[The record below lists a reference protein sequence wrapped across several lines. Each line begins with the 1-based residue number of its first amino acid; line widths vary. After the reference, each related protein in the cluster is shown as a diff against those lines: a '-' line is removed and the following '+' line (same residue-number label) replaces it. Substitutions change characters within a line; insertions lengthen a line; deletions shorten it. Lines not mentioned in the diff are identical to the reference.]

1 MCRPIL
7 DPIASIFHKLFC
19 GRSARSE
26 GTGQA
31 LDGSQFPGSGSIEA
45 NRRRC
50 GSPSLIILGSS
61 LKPFGSSSTCCLLS
75 YPLITITN
83 MISTHWLAWCSVEL
97 EPPNCP
103 VIPSSIVHHIWSD
116 HCPFL
121 AEKGVRERWS
131 RDWQRS
137 WPQSGARKARPRHHH
152 RPSSWRMMLLIK
164 SEPSFRLVE
173 FKPALCICWL
183 FLRMPLCERDSGKWS
198 SSQAWQE
205 SWVVSPVSSVAKGR
219 RARRQMRPRVRE
231 PIVARQRAV
240 FLYRCFVPVV
250 KPSFEGKIHSHDDL
264 AKSLDT

>member
-1 MCRPIL
+1 
-7 DPIASIFHKLFC
+7 
-19 GRSARSE
+19 
-26 GTGQA
+26 
-31 LDGSQFPGSGSIEA
+31 
-45 NRRRC
+45 
-50 GSPSLIILGSS
+50 
-61 LKPFGSSSTCCLLS
+61 LLS
-75 YPLITITN
+75 YPLSTITN

-173 FKPALCICWL
+173 LEPALCICWL
-183 FLRMPLCERDSGKWS
+183 FLRKPSCERDSGKWS

-205 SWVVSPVSSVAKGR
+205 SCVVSLCEYCSEGR
-219 RARRQMRPRVRE
+219 RARRQMRGSQSLQDSE
-231 PIVARQRAV
+231 QFFFLF
-240 FLYRCFVPVV
+240 FLYRCFVCSCHL
-250 KPSFEGKIHSHDDL
+250 PSLFLKEKYDP
-264 AKSLDT
+264 AKSLDTKLSSLAKHYVSCAIWLNAKRQTTLYLVLPCLILLPS